1 MCWLIQVR
9 EWMLSGNLTIC
20 PVQEFIQRWGV
31 VEDSP
36 VELVGDPGDGTTIDL
51 DEPFLLRWN
60 HFHVYVIKD
69 SRIGCDDDGWFVKTN
84 KEPSYPHFF
93 HLFTHTEIRSVLFK
107 GDLDIRYIGFG
118 DQSKRD
124 VPCFQLSLPPD
135 LQPAPY
141 VGFNLTF
148 VCPEGEVFDN
158 IMIL

>member
-1 MCWLIQVR
+1 
-9 EWMLSGNLTIC
+9 MLSDNLC

-31 VEDSP
+31 LEDSP

-124 VPCFQLSLPPD
+124 VAFNQSFTSTRSSAGSLCRFQPD
-135 LQPAPY
+135 LCLPR
-141 VGFNLTF
+141 GGGL
-148 VCPEGEVFDN
+148 
-158 IMIL
+158 